1 MPRNGSGQ
9 YIPLTNT
16 WNPPVT
22 GVLAT
27 GADFQAQLTDIAA
40 AITQSFSK
48 DGQTPMTGSLPMNNN
63 SIIGV
68 AAGTAAAPSISPTG
82 DINTGVYFPTADH
95 VAISTGGTQR
105 VVVDASG
112 NVGVGVTPSAWGG
125 NYTALQLPFATNLA
139 GYSGGGGRTELS
151 HNARFDGTDW
161 RYQVSS
167 GATKLTTDGNGIFNW
182 YSATAGTAG
191 STIPF
196 GDPKMTLAANGRLG
210 LGTATPASKLHIS
223 ETNDTISSISGISIE
238 NKSFITNTYAGML
251 LYTADTANAYMVA
264 KRTGSYQGSL
274 SFGVNNGSSAG
285 SLLERLILDYQGA
298 LKPTTDNGQ
307 TLGTASNRWSVVYAA
322 TGIINTSDERAKL
335 DFADTLGLDFIL
347 KLEPVSYRYKKGK
360 TVIDQVEDG
369 VEEVPAVLDKDGNE
383 VTPATT
389 IPKYKNVERISEGK
403 RRYHGLKAQQ
413 VKQTLDQFGVD
424 FAGWILTDPEDPESE
439 QGLRYDQFIAPLIKS
454 IKEQQVIIDSLT
466 ARIAVLEAK

>member
-82 DINTGVYFPTADH
+82 DTNTGLYFPAADQ
-95 VAISTGGTQR
+95 VAISTGGVQR

-112 NVGVGVTPSAWGG
+112 NVGVGVTPSAW
-125 NYTALQLPFATNLA
+125 TDEKALELPQ
-139 GYSGGGGRTELS
+139 GSI
-151 HNARFDGTDW
+151 
-161 RYQVSS
+161 SS
-167 GATKLTTDGNGIFNW
+167 GYTYSINVAANAYRTGATWKYKTTGQQAALYAQLNGDNLW
-182 YSATAGTAG
+182 YSAPAGTAG

-196 GDPKMTLAANGRLG
+196 GDPKMTLGTSGRLG
-210 LGTATPASKLHIS
+210 LGTATPASRLHIS
-223 ETNDTISSISGISIE
+223 ETNDTIFSVSGISIE

-274 SFGVNNGSSAG
+274 AFGVNNGSSAS
-285 SLLERLILDYQGA
+285 SLLERLLLDYQGA

-322 TGIINTSDERAKL
+322 TGTINTSDERAKL
-335 DFADTLGLDFIL
+335 DFADTLGLEFIL

-403 RRYHGLKAQQ
+403 RRHHGLKAQQ

-424 FAGWILTDPEDPESE
+424 FAGWIMTDPEDPASE

-466 ARIAVLEAK
+466 ARIAALEAK